1 MIAAVVLAAGRSER
15 MGRPK
20 MLLPFGRKTLIE
32 TVLAGV
38 LRSCVDD
45 VVVVLGAH
53 REAIGAVVSKFPVR
67 AVFNEGFEEG
77 MLSSVVRGLREV
89 PSAARAFLVV
99 LGDHPSPPAAVID
112 RLVAAH
118 DGTGKGIVLPA
129 YRGRRGHPVL
139 IDIRYRD
146 RIKGLDPSLGL
157 RQLARD
163 HPDDV
168 LEVPVRTP
176 AVLMDVD
183 RPDDYR
189 KALASRRRRQ
199 GSR

>member
-1 MIAAVVLAAGRSER
+1 MITAVVLAAGKSER

-32 TVLAGV
+32 TVIAGV
-38 LRSCVDD
+38 LRSRVDE

-53 REAIGAVVSKFPVR
+53 REAIESVVSKFELR
-67 AVFNEGFEEG
+67 TVFNPDHGAG
-77 MLSSVVRGLREV
+77 MLSSVLRGLREV
-89 PSAARAFLVV
+89 PAAAQAFLVV
-99 LGDHPSPPAAVID
+99 LGDQPSPPASVID
-112 RLVAAH
+112 RLIAAH
-118 DGTGKGIVLPA
+118 ERTGKGVVLPV

-139 IDIRYRD
+139 IDTRYRD
-146 RIKGLDPSLGL
+146 DVRALDPSIGL
-157 RQLARD
+157 RQLSRD

-176 AVLMDVD
+176 AVLADID

-189 KALASRRRRQ
+189 KALASRRKR
-199 GSR
+199 

>member
-1 MIAAVVLAAGRSER
+1 MITAVVLAAGRSER

-38 LRSCVDD
+38 LRSRVDD

-53 REAIGAVVSKFPVR
+53 REAIEPVVSKFAFR
-67 AVFNEGFEEG
+67 AVFNEDFGAG
-77 MLSSVVRGLREV
+77 MLSSVLRGLREV
-89 PSAARAFLVV
+89 PDAARAFLVV
-99 LGDHPSPPAAVID
+99 LGDHPSPPASVID
-112 RLVAAH
+112 RLIAAH
-118 DGTGKGIVLPA
+118 ERTGKGVVLPV

-139 IDIRYRD
+139 IDKRYRD
-146 RIKGLDPSLGL
+146 DVTALDPSVGL
-157 RQLARD
+157 RQLLRD

-168 LEVPVRTP
+168 LEVSVRTP
-176 AVLMDVD
+176 AVLADMD

-189 KALASRRRRQ
+189 KALASRRRR
-199 GSR
+199 

>member
-1 MIAAVVLAAGRSER
+1 MITAVVLAAGKSER

-20 MLLPFGRKTLIE
+20 MLLPFGRETLIE

-38 LRSCVDD
+38 LRSRVDD

-53 REAIGAVVSKFPVR
+53 RETIEPVVSKFALR
-67 AVFNEGFEEG
+67 TVFNSDFGAG
-77 MLSSVVRGLREV
+77 MLSSVLRGLREV
-89 PSAARAFLVV
+89 PAAAQAFLVV
-99 LGDHPSPPAAVID
+99 LGDQPFPPATVID
-112 RLVAAH
+112 RLIAARER
-118 DGTGKGIVLPA
+118 TGKGIVLPVHQ
-129 YRGRRGHPVL
+129 GRRGHPVL
-139 IDIRYRD
+139 IDMRFRD
-146 RIKGLDPSLGL
+146 EVTALNPSVGL
-157 RQLARD
+157 RQLLRD

-189 KALASRRRRQ
+189 KALASKRRR
-199 GSR
+199 

>member
-1 MIAAVVLAAGRSER
+1 MITAVVLAAGKSER

-20 MLLPFGRKTLIE
+20 MLLPFGRETLIE

-38 LRSCVDD
+38 LRSRVDD

-53 REAIGAVVSKFPVR
+53 RETIEPVVSKFALR
-67 AVFNEGFEEG
+67 TVFNSDFGAG
-77 MLSSVVRGLREV
+77 MLSSVLRGLREV
-89 PSAARAFLVV
+89 PAAAQAFLVV
-99 LGDHPSPPAAVID
+99 LGDQPFPPATVID
-112 RLVAAH
+112 RLIAAH
-118 DGTGKGIVLPA
+118 KISGKGIVLPVH
-129 YRGRRGHPVL
+129 RGRRGHPVL
-139 IDIRYRD
+139 IDMRFRD
-146 RIKGLDPSLGL
+146 EVTALDPSVGL
-157 RQLARD
+157 RQLLRD

-189 KALASRRRRQ
+189 KALASKRRR
-199 GSR
+199 

>member
-1 MIAAVVLAAGRSER
+1 MITAVVLAAGRSER
-15 MGRPK
+15 MGSPK

-38 LRSCVDD
+38 LRSRVDD

-53 REAIGAVVSKFPVR
+53 RAAVEPVVSKFAVR
-67 AVFNEGFEEG
+67 TVFNEGFEKG
-77 MLSSVVRGLREV
+77 MLSSVLRGLREV
-89 PSAARAFLVV
+89 PAAARAFLVV
-99 LGDHPSPPAAVID
+99 LGDHPFPPASVID
-112 RLVAAH
+112 RLIAAH
-118 DGTGKGIVLPA
+118 DRTGKGIVLPV

-139 IDIRYRD
+139 VDGRYRG
-146 RIKGLDPSLGL
+146 RVAALDPSIGL

-176 AVLMDVD
+176 AVLVD
-183 RPDDYR
+183 IDSPDDYR
-189 KALASRRRRQ
+189 RALASR
-199 GSR
+199 SRG

>member
-1 MIAAVVLAAGRSER
+1 MISAVVLAAGRSER

-38 LRSCVDD
+38 LKSRVDD

-53 REAIGAVVSKFPVR
+53 REAIEPVISKFAVR
-67 AVFNEGFEEG
+67 AVFNEGFEAG
-77 MLSSVVRGLREV
+77 MLSSVLRGLREV
-89 PSAARAFLVV
+89 PAAARAFLVV
-99 LGDHPSPPAAVID
+99 LGDHPSPPASVID
-112 RLVAAH
+112 RLIAAH
-118 DGTGKGIVLPA
+118 DTTGKGIVMPV
-129 YRGRRGHPVL
+129 YGGRRGHPIL

-146 RIKGLDPSLGL
+146 RMTALDPSVGL

-163 HPDDV
+163 RPDDV

-183 RPDDYR
+183 RPGDYR
-189 KALASRRRRQ
+189 KALTSRRR
-199 GSR
+199 S